1 MCCESSTLTPLLRQ
15 FIWMF
20 EFQWNLQ
27 YTFIIIWYHLYNFT
41 TCFYKLIMLRG
52 WTLFSKRSQ
61 ASLVT
66 ETMRAQRDGHMPLP
80 APRGLAH
87 VRGLTP
93 SESSWV
99 GIVIQRKGMIE
110 IDWTWNIMKH
120 DETWWNHVKPKKN
133 LWLAER
139 HTTKTHRFFQPQKRA
154 WVTLTSSRRSCWHPA
169 TQSQTWPGATKLLH
183 YWKAIDDDS
192 FGGFI
197 HTQFWRV

>member
-52 WTLFSKRSQ
+52 WTLFSTRSQ

-120 DETWWNHVKPKKN
+120 DETWWNHMT
-133 LWLAER
+133 
-139 HTTKTHRFFQPQKRA
+139 TTKQALWQQNGNPSMSPEAPPSSLEWRRRRRWSIPGVCRIHKSP
-154 WVTLTSSRRSCWHPA
+154 TLAFLCAALKGW
-169 TQSQTWPGATKLLH
+169 LLL
-183 YWKAIDDDS
+183 
-192 FGGFI
+192 
-197 HTQFWRV
+197 R

>member
-20 EFQWNLQ
+20 EFQCNLQ
-27 YTFIIIWYHLYNFT
+27 YRFIIIWYHLYNFT

-52 WTLFSKRSQ
+52 WTFFSKRSQ

-80 APRGLAH
+80 APQGLAH

-99 GIVIQRKGMIE
+99 GIVIQRIDMIE
-110 IDWTWNIMKH
+110 IDWTWNMMKH
-120 DETWWNHVKPKKN
+120 DETWWNMMKHDETWWNMMKHDETIWQQPNMHFGSKMATSMSPEAPPSSLEWRRRRRWSIPGVCRIHKSPA
-133 LWLAER
+133 LA
-139 HTTKTHRFFQPQKRA
+139 FLCA
-154 WVTLTSSRRSCWHPA
+154 A
-169 TQSQTWPGATKLLH
+169 
-183 YWKAIDDDS
+183 
-192 FGGFI
+192 
-197 HTQFWRV
+197 

>member
-110 IDWTWNIMKH
+110 IDWTWNIMTH
-120 DETWWNHVKPKKN
+120 DETWWNMMKPYDN
-133 LWLAER
+133 NQTSTLAA
-139 HTTKTHRFFQPQKRA
+139 KWQPQHVPRGA
-154 WVTLTSSRRSCWHPA
+154 SFLAGMTSPAALVHSRRMQNS
-169 TQSQTWPGATKLLH
+169 
-183 YWKAIDDDS
+183 
-192 FGGFI
+192 
-197 HTQFWRV
+197 